1 MNSKIRVG
9 LIYGGKS
16 GEHDVSLQTAL
27 AVIQAFDHNK
37 YEIHPIY
44 ISKQGG
50 WKAGEALPGPV
61 HQIASLTFSGLEDAN
76 TAGQTALTVSQP
88 TPSTGLEA
96 IFAGTVELNAS
107 KAPNL
112 QGLDVVFPL
121 LHGTFG
127 EDGTIQGLLEMAN
140 IPYVGAGVLASAVG
154 MDKIMMKKIFAQE
167 GIPQCLYRHFTRTQW
182 NKEQAFHLLEIE
194 TALGYPCFVKPAN
207 LGSSVGISKARN
219 QEELIQAI
227 SFAFQYDRKVIVE
240 EHVEAR
246 EIEVSVLGNDEPQ
259 ASVPGEILPCNE
271 FYDYKAKYIDG
282 KSEMVIPAQI
292 SDELAE
298 QLQQLAIRA
307 FLAIDSSGLSRVDF
321 FVRIADSTVLI
332 NEINTMPGFTPFSM
346 YPLLW
351 KESGKPY
358 VQLLDDL
365 IELAVQRHADKQQI
379 QYAND

>member
-1 MNSKIRVG
+1 MERKIRVG

-50 WKAGEALPGPV
+50 WSAGKALTGPV
-61 HQIASLTFSGLEDAN
+61 PQVSSLTFAESESIEQDQ
-76 TAGQTALTVSQP
+76 TEQTALSAT
-88 TPSTGLEA
+88 TPPRGLEA
-96 IFAGTVELNAS
+96 IFAGTVEARTDNHT
-107 KAPNL
+107 NL
-112 QGLDVVFPL
+112 QAIDVVFPL

-140 IPYVGAGVLASAVG
+140 IPYVGGGVLASAVG
-154 MDKIMMKKIFAQE
+154 MDKVMMKKVFAQE
-167 GIPQCLYRHFTRTQW
+167 GLPQCLYRHFTRTQW
-182 NKEQAFHLLEIE
+182 SKEQAFHLMEIE
-194 TALGYPCFVKPAN
+194 TVLGYPCFVKPAN
-207 LGSSVGISKARN
+207 LGSSVGISKAHN
-219 QEELIQAI
+219 QEELLQAI
-227 SFAFQYDRKVIVE
+227 SLAFQYDRKVIVE

-259 ASVPGEILPCNE
+259 ASVPGEIVPCNE
-271 FYDYKAKYIDG
+271 FYDYKAKYMDG

-292 SDELAE
+292 SQELTE
-298 QLQQLAIRA
+298 QLQQYANRA
-307 FLAIDSSGLSRVDF
+307 FLAIDGSGLSRVDF
-321 FVRIADSTVLI
+321 FVRKSDEAVFI
-332 NEINTMPGFTPFSM
+332 NEINTMPGFTPYSM

-358 VQLLDDL
+358 VELLDDL
-365 IELAVQRHADKQQI
+365 IQLALHRHQEKQQI
-379 QYAND
+379 QYSNE

>member
-1 MNSKIRVG
+1 MNSKIRIG

-27 AVIQAFDHNK
+27 AVIQAFNHTK

-44 ISKQGG
+44 ISKQGS
-50 WKAGEALPGPV
+50 WKAGEVLLGPV
-61 HQIASLTFSGLEDAN
+61 DQIASLTFTGTEQSS
-76 TAGQTALTVSQP
+76 LTVSE
-88 TPSTGLEA
+88 PSTGLEA
-96 IFAGTVELNAS
+96 IFAGTLGRPQS
-107 KAPNL
+107 PDF
-112 QGLDVVFPL
+112 QGLDVIFPL
-121 LHGTFG
+121 LHGTYG
-127 EDGTIQGLLEMAN
+127 EDGTLQGLLEMAN

-154 MDKIMMKKIFAQE
+154 MDKITMKKIFAQE

-194 TALGYPCFVKPAN
+194 TTLGYPCFVKPAN
-207 LGSSVGISKARN
+207 LGSSVGISKAHN
-219 QEELIQAI
+219 QEELIKAI

-240 EHVEAR
+240 EFVEAR
-246 EIEVSVLGNDEPQ
+246 EIEIGVLGNDEPQ
-259 ASVPGEILPCNE
+259 ASLPGEILACNE

-292 SDELAE
+292 STELVE

-307 FLAIDSSGLSRVDF
+307 FLAIDGSGLSRVDF
-321 FVRIADSTVLI
+321 FVRNADNAVFL

-351 KESGKPY
+351 KESGKSY
-358 VQLLDDL
+358 IQLLDDL
-365 IELAVQRHADKQQI
+365 IELAMQRHKDKDQI
-379 QYAND
+379 QYTND

>member
-1 MNSKIRVG
+1 MNRKIRVG

-50 WKAGEALPGPV
+50 WMAGMALEGPV
-61 HQIASLTFSGLEDAN
+61 HQIKSLTFSGLEED
-76 TAGQTALTVSQP
+76 TETGQAALTISQ
-88 TPSTGLEA
+88 PSTGLEA
-96 IFAGTVELNAS
+96 IFAGTVELQTAKS
-107 KAPNL
+107 PNL

-154 MDKIMMKKIFAQE
+154 MDKIMMKKVFAQE
-167 GIPQCLYRHFTRTQW
+167 GLPQCLYRHFTRAQW
-182 NKEQAFHLLEIE
+182 SREQAFHLMEIE

-219 QEELIQAI
+219 QEELIAAI
-227 SFAFQYDRKVIVE
+227 TFAFQNDRKVIVE

-246 EIEVSVLGNDEPQ
+246 EIEVSVLGNDVPQ

-292 SDELAE
+292 SEELAE
-298 QLQQLAIRA
+298 QLQHLAIRA
-307 FLAIDSSGLSRVDF
+307 FLAIDGSGLSRVDF
-321 FVRIADSTVLI
+321 FVRNADNAVYI

-365 IELAVQRHADKQQI
+365 IELALQRHEDKQQI
-379 QYAND
+379 QYSNE

>member
-50 WKAGEALPGPV
+50 WKAGIALEGPV
-61 HQIASLTFSGLEDAN
+61 YQIQNLTFSGIEDEKG
-76 TAGQTALTVSQP
+76 TGQAISQ
-88 TPSTGLEA
+88 PSTGIEA
-96 IFAGTVELNAS
+96 IFAGTVELTTTNS
-107 KAPNL
+107 PDL
-112 QGLDVVFPL
+112 QGLDVIFPL

-154 MDKIMMKKIFAQE
+154 MDKIMMKKVFAQE
-167 GIPQCLYRHFTRTQW
+167 GIPQCLFRHFTRTQW
-182 NKEQAFHLLEIE
+182 VKEQDFHIMEIE
-194 TALGYPCFVKPAN
+194 TTLGYPCFVKPAN

-219 QEELIQAI
+219 REELIAAI
-227 SFAFQYDRKVIVE
+227 TFAFQYDRKVIVE

-292 SDELAE
+292 PAELAE
-298 QLQQLAIRA
+298 QLQQLAVRA
-307 FLAIDSSGLSRVDF
+307 FIAIDGSGLSRVDF
-321 FVRIADSTVLI
+321 FVRTSDSAVFI

-365 IELAVQRHADKQQI
+365 IKLALQRHEDKQQI
-379 QYAND
+379 QYSTE

>member
-1 MNSKIRVG
+1 MNKKIRVG

-27 AVIQAFDHNK
+27 AVIQAFDHSK

-44 ISKQGG
+44 ISKKGV
-50 WKAGEALPGPV
+50 WKAGMALEGPV
-61 HQIASLTFSGLEDAN
+61 HQIKSLTFSGSTEH
-76 TAGQTALTVSQP
+76 TEAGQAALTVTQP
-88 TPSTGLEA
+88 TTGLEA
-96 IFAGTVELNAS
+96 IFASTVELDTANS
-107 KAPNL
+107 PNL
-112 QGLDVVFPL
+112 QGLDVIFPL

-154 MDKIMMKKIFAQE
+154 MDKIMMKKFFAQE
-167 GIPQCLYRHFTRTQW
+167 GLPQCVFRHFTRSQW
-182 NKEQAFHLLEIE
+182 VREQAFHLMEIE
-194 TALGYPCFVKPAN
+194 TTLGYPCFVKPAN
-207 LGSSVGISKARN
+207 LGSSVGISKVRN
-219 QEELIQAI
+219 QEELIAAI
-227 SFAFQYDRKVIVE
+227 TFAFQYDRKVIVE

-259 ASVPGEILPCNE
+259 ASVPGEIVPCNE

-292 SDELAE
+292 SEELAE

-307 FLAIDSSGLSRVDF
+307 FLAIDGSGLSRVDF
-321 FVRIADSTVLI
+321 FVRTSDSTVFI

-351 KESGKPY
+351 KESGKSY

-365 IELAVQRHADKQQI
+365 IELALQRHEDKQLI
-379 QYAND
+379 QYSNE

>member
-27 AVIQAFDHNK
+27 AVIQAFDHTK

-44 ISKQGG
+44 ISKHGG
-50 WKAGEALPGPV
+50 WKSGLALEGPV
-61 HQIASLTFSGLEDAN
+61 HQIQSLTFSGSKEESEL
-76 TAGQTALTVSQP
+76 GQAVISINKP
-88 TPSTGLEA
+88 VTGLEA
-96 IFAGTVELNAS
+96 IFASTVELQSA
-107 KAPNL
+107 KAANL

-140 IPYVGAGVLASAVG
+140 IPYIGAGVLASSVG
-154 MDKIMMKKIFAQE
+154 MDKVMMKKVFAQE
-167 GIPQCLYRHFTRTQW
+167 GLPQCLYRHFTRTSW
-182 NKEQAFHLLEIE
+182 VKEQAYHLMEIE

-207 LGSSVGISKARN
+207 LGSSVGISKSRN
-219 QEELIQAI
+219 QEELIAAI
-227 SFAFQYDRKVIVE
+227 TYAFQYDRKVIVE
-240 EHVEAR
+240 EYVEAR
-246 EIEVSVLGNDEPQ
+246 EIEVGVLGNDEPQ

-282 KSEMVIPAQI
+282 KSEMVIPADI
-292 SDELAE
+292 SEDLAE

-307 FLAIDSSGLSRVDF
+307 FLAIDGSGLSRVDF
-321 FVRIADSTVLI
+321 FVRGSDNTVFV

-358 VQLLDDL
+358 AQLLDDL
-365 IELAVQRHADKQQI
+365 IELALQRHNDKQQI
-379 QYAND
+379 LYSND